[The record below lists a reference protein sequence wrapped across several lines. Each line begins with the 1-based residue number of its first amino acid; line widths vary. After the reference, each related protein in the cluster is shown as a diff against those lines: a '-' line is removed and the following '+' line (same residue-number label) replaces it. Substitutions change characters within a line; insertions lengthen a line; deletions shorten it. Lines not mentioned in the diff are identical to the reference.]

1 MYFIDIGSSTIRYR
15 TLMNTKKAYKLDSVG
30 IVLRQYRNLAN
41 VSQEKVGERMGVS
54 GDFIS
59 RLELGQEYPS
69 IGMLI
74 RFALAVEARP
84 GEVLDAIA
92 EREGLLPDS
101 MKSQGDTIE

>member
-1 MYFIDIGSSTIRYR
+1 
-15 TLMNTKKAYKLDSVG
+15 MNTKKVYKLDSVG

-54 GDFIS
+54 GNFIS

>member
-1 MYFIDIGSSTIRYR
+1 MVSSIIRYCAK
-15 TLMNTKKAYKLDSVG
+15 MSTKKAYKLDSVG
-30 IVLRQYRNLAN
+30 VVLRQFRNRLN
-41 VSQEKVGERMGVS
+41 LSQEKAGERMGVS
-54 GDFIS
+54 GNFIS

-92 EREGLLPDS
+92 EREGLLSHD
-101 MKSQGDTIE
+101 K

>member
-1 MYFIDIGSSTIRYR
+1 MS
-15 TLMNTKKAYKLDSVG
+15 TKKAYKLDSVG
-30 IVLRQYRNLAN
+30 VVLRQFRNRLN
-41 VSQEKVGERMGVS
+41 LSQEKAGERMGVS
-54 GDFIS
+54 GNFIS

-92 EREGLLPDS
+92 EREGLLSHD
-101 MKSQGDTIE
+101 K